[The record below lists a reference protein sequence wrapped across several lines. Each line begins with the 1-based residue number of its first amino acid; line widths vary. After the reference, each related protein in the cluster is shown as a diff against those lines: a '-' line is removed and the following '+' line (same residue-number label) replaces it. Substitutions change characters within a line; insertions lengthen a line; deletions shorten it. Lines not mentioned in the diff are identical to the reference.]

1 MSGPAPREL
10 AAYAPFGDLSG
21 AALAVLGQL
30 RREVGFSAWALTRVS
45 GGTSTVLVS
54 SDLFP
59 AAAGEQIPWTDTLCH
74 RVFEEGVPRVTLD
87 VRAVASLRDTPFARR
102 WGVGA
107 YLSAPLSIDGETL
120 FGTLCALDPEPRE
133 PEMLTRLPLV
143 DLQAR
148 LLSTMLASD
157 VRLDEVRRRA
167 ERAEADALVDA
178 MTGLVNRRGW
188 QLLLDRE
195 EQRCRRY
202 GSAASVLV
210 LDLDGLKAVN
220 DSLGHPA
227 GDVLLQRTAQVLR
240 DATRGVDVVARLGG
254 DEFAVLAVGTGQEM
268 AAVERARLPS
278 LLADARIEAS
288 LGFAARESD
297 GGLAA
302 AWIRA
307 DADMYR
313 VKRGK
318 Q

>member
-59 AAAGEQIPWTDTLCH
+59 AAAGEQFPWTDTLCH

-220 DSLGHPA
+220 DGQGHPA
-227 GDVLLQRTAQVLR
+227 GDVLLQRNAPRRCCVTP
-240 DATRGVDVVARLGG
+240 
-254 DEFAVLAVGTGQEM
+254 LAALTSSPASAGMSSACSPSG
-268 AAVERARLPS
+268 RARRWQPS
-278 LLADARIEAS
+278 NAPGCRACSQTPELRPRSALRPARATVAS
-288 LGFAARESD
+288 RRRGS
-297 GGLAA
+297 GLTPTCTE
-302 AWIRA
+302 
-307 DADMYR
+307 
-313 VKRGK
+313 
-318 Q
+318 